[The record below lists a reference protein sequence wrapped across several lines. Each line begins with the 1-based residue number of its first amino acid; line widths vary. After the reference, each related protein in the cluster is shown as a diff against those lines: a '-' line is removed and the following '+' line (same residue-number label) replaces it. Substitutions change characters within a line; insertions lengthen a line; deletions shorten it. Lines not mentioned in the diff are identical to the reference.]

1 MLFFCI
7 IILNGDQKN
16 IDTYNYQSYRWVF
29 RVTHLFDVLSVRW
42 RDHLWG
48 QTLRRV
54 QAFGQLQ
61 IDQMKR
67 QCKLLSSQFPNVSN
81 VTKLPENTNRG
92 RLHKSVMIYT
102 SGNGYFWSSDWSSRS
117 GVMETKIHY
126 SENRAE
132 ANQPYEG
139 KNPYVWYCP
148 GRMCQPALQCILQQ
162 YHLGLRYYSLNDK
175 QNVFW
180 QLGFFKNVSTL
191 YNKLCKVSYT
201 LVCPRSTTATNDNFH
216 YRLIH
221 RLLSYIKKKYKN
233 IW

>member
-1 MLFFCI
+1 M
-7 IILNGDQKN
+7 
-16 IDTYNYQSYRWVF
+16 
-29 RVTHLFDVLSVRW
+29 THLFDVLSVRW

-102 SGNGYFWSSDWSSRS
+102 SGNGYFWLSDWSSCS

-139 KNPYVWYCP
+139 KNPYVWYCSCS
-148 GRMCQPALQCILQQ
+148 MCQPALQCRHIPQQYYLQQ
-162 YHLGLRYYSLNDK
+162 FIITIMTNKMFSDNWVSSKMFPLYITHFSKFLTRWFVLEVGL
-175 QNVFW
+175 
-180 QLGFFKNVSTL
+180 QLTIIFII
-191 YNKLCKVSYT
+191 
-201 LVCPRSTTATNDNFH
+201 D
-216 YRLIH
+216 
-221 RLLSYIKKKYKN
+221 
-233 IW
+233 